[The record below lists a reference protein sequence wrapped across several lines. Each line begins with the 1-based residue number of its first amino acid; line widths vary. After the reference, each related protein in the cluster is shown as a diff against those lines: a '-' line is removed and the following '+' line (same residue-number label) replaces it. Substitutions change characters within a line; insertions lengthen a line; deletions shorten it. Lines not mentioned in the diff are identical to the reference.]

1 MTVKKFSLFF
11 ILLLLALPAPAKQF

>member
-11 ILLLLALPAPAKQF
+11 ILLLLALPAPATQF